1 MKFLREKLSKGQ
13 ISKEKCVKVLLAV
26 FLMFFSFTV
35 LSCKV
40 PETKFVQE
48 SVEYL
53 EESQNTVM
61 KFSGTT
67 IATSLAISA
76 LPDDFASPLAGTISD
91 LNTYFI
97 FLFAVIFVEKLI
109 VLEGVKLALKWI
121 IPAACILYVISLFF
135 TKEVFQKF
143 AVKLLIL
150 GLSIIMVIPISTH
163 VTESVCAD
171 YLDYVEETINETD
184 AGASKIN
191 DVMNSGDKDTTF
203 FEKISNAFKTAIQSV
218 SDLLTYFKNV
228 IKKCMNSVAIM
239 IVTTFVVP
247 MLILLLFRWLLKE
260 LFSLHLPIPDRVMKV
275 PVKTQKNEKKETE
288 FTGEQGNER

>member
-13 ISKEKCVKVLLAV
+13 ISKEKCVKILLAV
-26 FLMFFSFTV
+26 FLIVFSFTV

-121 IPAACILYVISLFF
+121 IPAACILYIVSLFF

-275 PVKTQKNEKKETE
+275 PVKTQKIEKKETE
-288 FTGEQGNER
+288 FTEEQENER